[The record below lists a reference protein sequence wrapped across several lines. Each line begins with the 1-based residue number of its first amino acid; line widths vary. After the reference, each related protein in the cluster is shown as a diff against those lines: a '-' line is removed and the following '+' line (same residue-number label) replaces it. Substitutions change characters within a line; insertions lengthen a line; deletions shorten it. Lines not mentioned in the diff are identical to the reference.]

1 MPLLVVFRVFL
12 KLGLT
17 SFGGPV
23 AHIGYFRQ
31 AFVIERQW
39 LTEAEF
45 ATRLALCQALPGPAS
60 SQLGFLI
67 GCHRAGWL
75 GGLAAWV
82 AFTLPS
88 AIVLVLLALYALPW
102 ASTGTLSVVH
112 GLKLVAVAIVAQ
124 AVWGMWGALCRTTGT
139 RILGLAGF
147 AVAIW
152 LSGWLGQIGAIV
164 LGAVVGIVLLRQTTP
179 SNTPDTTITDTCAP
193 TQPNRTGFNR
203 PQRFLST
210 LLLVLAAALLVGL
223 PWLAQQ
229 QLVLQMFEAFYRAGA
244 LVFGGGHVVLPLLQ
258 SAVVN
263 TGLVS
268 NDAFLVGYGLA
279 QAVPGPLFTFAAWL
293 GALDPTLPG
302 WSGAILA
309 LVAIFL
315 PGMLLVAGVMPWW
328 QQWQQNRHAM
338 AILAGV
344 NAAVVGVLASA
355 WVDPIVSTSLRGWVD
370 VVIALVCTG
379 WLVLGKAAPWKIVLV
394 AVLLSGLAHWSGLS
408 A

>member
-39 LTEAEF
+39 LSEADF
-45 ATRLALCQALPGPAS
+45 ASRLALCQALPGPAS

-75 GGLAAWV
+75 GGLAAWL

-102 ASTGTLSVVH
+102 ASAGTLSVVH

-139 RILGLAGF
+139 RILALAGF
-147 AVAIW
+147 AVAIC

-164 LGAVVGIVLLRQTTP
+164 LGAVVGIVLLRQ
-179 SNTPDTTITDTCAP
+179 NTPNTTITDTSAP
-193 TQPNRTGFNR
+193 TEPNSNVFNR
-203 PQRFLST
+203 HQRFLSALLLLLAAT
-210 LLLVLAAALLVGL
+210 LLLGL
-223 PWLAQQ
+223 PWLAHQQ
-229 QLVLQMFEAFYRAGA
+229 PVLQMFETFYRAGA

-258 SAVVN
+258 SAVVD

-268 NDAFLVGYGLA
+268 NDEFLVGYGLA

-293 GALDPTLPG
+293 GALVPTLPG
-302 WSGAILA
+302 WSGAALA

-328 QQWQQNRHAM
+328 QQWQQNPKTM

-344 NAAVVGVLASA
+344 NAAIVGVLASA

-370 VVIALVCTG
+370 VVIALVCTA

-394 AVLLSGLAHWSGLS
+394 AVLLSGLAHWTGLS

>member
-1 MPLLVVFRVFL
+1 MSLLDVFRVFL

-31 AFVIERQW
+31 AFVVDRQW
-39 LTEAEF
+39 LSEADF
-45 ATRLALCQALPGPAS
+45 ASRLALCQALPGPAS

-102 ASTGTLSVVH
+102 ASAGALSIVH

-124 AVWGMWGALCRTTGT
+124 AIWGMWRALCRTTGT
-139 RILGLAGF
+139 RILALAGF

-152 LSGWLGQIGAIV
+152 LSSWLGQIGAIV
-164 LGAVVGIVLLRQTTP
+164 LGAVVGLVLLRQTT
-179 SNTPDTTITDTCAP
+179 TETTTTTIPSTP
-193 TQPNRTGFNR
+193 TQPNITGFSR

-210 LLLVLAAALLVGL
+210 LLLMLATALLLGL

-229 QLVLQMFEAFYRAGA
+229 QPVLQMFEMFYRAGA

-302 WSGAILA
+302 WSGAALA

-328 QQWQQNRHAM
+328 QQWQQNRHAI
-338 AILAGV
+338 AVLAGV

-355 WVDPIVSTSLRGWVD
+355 WVDPIISTSMRGWVD

-379 WLVLGKAAPWKIVLV
+379 WLVLGKAAPWKIVLL
-394 AVLLSGLAHWSGLS
+394 AVVLSGAAHWLGLIV
-408 A
+408 

>member
-1 MPLLVVFRVFL
+1 MSLRVVFRVFL
-12 KLGLT
+12 TLGLT

-45 ATRLALCQALPGPAS
+45 ASRLALCQALPGPAS

-102 ASTGTLSVVH
+102 ASAGTLSVVH

-139 RILGLAGF
+139 RILALVGF

-152 LSGWLGQIGAIV
+152 LSGWLGQIGAIL
-164 LGAVVGIVLLRQTTP
+164 LGAVVGFVSLRQTITTANTAI
-179 SNTPDTTITDTCAP
+179 SNTSAP
-193 TQPNRTGFNR
+193 TEPEKTGFNR
-203 PQRFLST
+203 PQRFLSM
-210 LLLVLAAALLVGL
+210 LLLTLAASLLLGL

-229 QLVLQMFEAFYRAGA
+229 QPVLQMFEMFYRAGA

-258 SAVVN
+258 SAVVD

-279 QAVPGPLFTFAAWL
+279 QAVPVPLFTFAAWL

-302 WSGAILA
+302 WSGAALA

-315 PGMLLVAGVMPWW
+315 PGVLLVAGVMPWW

-355 WVDPIVSTSLRGWVD
+355 WVDPIVSTSLRGWID
-370 VVIALVCTG
+370 VVIALICTG
-379 WLVLGKAAPWKIVLV
+379 GLMLGKAAPWKIVLL
-394 AVLLSGLAHWSGLS
+394 AVLLSGLAHWAGLL

>member
-1 MPLLVVFRVFL
+1 
-12 KLGLT
+12 
-17 SFGGPV
+17 
-23 AHIGYFRQ
+23 
-31 AFVIERQW
+31 
-39 LTEAEF
+39 
-45 ATRLALCQALPGPAS
+45 
-60 SQLGFLI
+60 
-67 GCHRAGWL
+67 
-75 GGLAAWV
+75 LAAWL

-102 ASTGTLSVVH
+102 ASAGTLSVVH

-139 RILGLAGF
+139 RILALAGF

-164 LGAVVGIVLLRQTTP
+164 LGAVVGIVLLRQ
-179 SNTPDTTITDTCAP
+179 NTPNTTITDTSAP
-193 TQPNRTGFNR
+193 TEPNSNVFNR
-203 PQRFLST
+203 HQRFLSALLLLLAAT
-210 LLLVLAAALLVGL
+210 LLLGL

-229 QLVLQMFEAFYRAGA
+229 QPVLQMFETFYRAGA

-258 SAVVN
+258 SAVVD

-268 NDAFLVGYGLA
+268 NDEFLVGYGLA

-293 GALDPTLPG
+293 GALVPTLPG
-302 WSGAILA
+302 WSGAALA

-328 QQWQQNRHAM
+328 QQWQQNPKTM

-344 NAAVVGVLASA
+344 NAAIVGVLASA

-370 VVIALVCTG
+370 VVIALVCTA

-394 AVLLSGLAHWSGLS
+394 AVLLSGLAHWTGLS

>member
-1 MPLLVVFRVFL
+1 MSSLDVFRVFL

-39 LTEAEF
+39 LSEADF
-45 ATRLALCQALPGPAS
+45 ASRLALCQALPGPAS

-67 GCHRAGWL
+67 GCHRAGWP
-75 GGLAAWV
+75 GGLAAWL

-102 ASTGTLSVVH
+102 ASAGTLSIVH

-124 AVWGMWGALCRTTGT
+124 AVWGMWGALCRTTST
-139 RILGLAGF
+139 RILALAGF

-164 LGAVVGIVLLRQTTP
+164 LGAVMGIVLLRQPTP
-179 SNTPDTTITDTCAP
+179 TITDTA
-193 TQPNRTGFNR
+193 TPNNTGFNR
-203 PQRFLST
+203 PQRFISM
-210 LLLVLAAALLVGL
+210 LLLTLAAALLLGL

-229 QLVLQMFEAFYRAGA
+229 QPVLQMFETFYRAGA

-263 TGLVS
+263 TGLIS
-268 NDAFLVGYGLA
+268 NEAFLVGYGLA

-293 GALDPTLPG
+293 GALDPTMPG
-302 WSGAILA
+302 WSGAALA

-370 VVIALVCTG
+370 VLIALICTG
-379 WLVLGKAAPWKIVLV
+379 WLMLGKAAPWKIVLL
-394 AVLLSGLAHWSGLS
+394 AVLLSGLAHWTGLS

>member
-1 MPLLVVFRVFL
+1 MSLLVVFRVFL

-39 LTEAEF
+39 LSEADF
-45 ATRLALCQALPGPAS
+45 ASRLALCQALPGPAS

-75 GGLAAWV
+75 GGLAAWL

-102 ASTGTLSVVH
+102 VSAGTLSVVH

-139 RILGLAGF
+139 RILALAGF

-164 LGAVVGIVLLRQTTP
+164 LGAVVGIVLLRQ
-179 SNTPDTTITDTCAP
+179 NTPNTTITDNSAP
-193 TQPNRTGFNR
+193 TEPNSNVFNR
-203 PQRFLST
+203 HQRFLSA
-210 LLLVLAAALLVGL
+210 LLLLLAAALLLGL

-229 QLVLQMFEAFYRAGA
+229 QPVLQMFEMFYRAGA

-302 WSGAILA
+302 WSGAALA

-328 QQWQQNRHAM
+328 QQWQQNPKTM

-355 WVDPIVSTSLRGWVD
+355 WVDPIVSTSMRGWVD
-370 VVIALVCTG
+370 VVIALVCTS
-379 WLVLGKAAPWKIVLV
+379 WLMLGKAAPWKIVLL
-394 AVLLSGLAHWSGLS
+394 AVLLSGLAHWTGLS

>member
-1 MPLLVVFRVFL
+1 MSSLDVFRVFL

-39 LTEAEF
+39 LSEAEF
-45 ATRLALCQALPGPAS
+45 ASRLALCQALPGPAS

-67 GCHRAGWL
+67 GCHRAGWP
-75 GGLAAWV
+75 GGLAAWL

-102 ASTGTLSVVH
+102 ASAGTLSIVH

-139 RILGLAGF
+139 RILALAGF

-164 LGAVVGIVLLRQTTP
+164 LGAVMGIVLLRQASPTATA
-179 SNTPDTTITDTCAP
+179 TATATITSTATP
-193 TQPNRTGFNR
+193 HSTGFNR
-203 PQRFLST
+203 PQRFLSM
-210 LLLVLAAALLVGL
+210 LLLTLAAALLLGL

-229 QLVLQMFEAFYRAGA
+229 QPVLQMFETFYRAGA

-263 TGLVS
+263 TGLIS

-293 GALDPTLPG
+293 GALDPTMPG
-302 WSGAILA
+302 WSGAALA

-370 VVIALVCTG
+370 VLIALICTG
-379 WLVLGKAAPWKIVLV
+379 WLMLGKAAPWKIVLL
-394 AVLLSGLAHWSGLS
+394 AVLLSGLAHWTGLS

>member
-1 MPLLVVFRVFL
+1 
-12 KLGLT
+12 
-17 SFGGPV
+17 
-23 AHIGYFRQ
+23 
-31 AFVIERQW
+31 
-39 LTEAEF
+39 
-45 ATRLALCQALPGPAS
+45 
-60 SQLGFLI
+60 
-67 GCHRAGWL
+67 
-75 GGLAAWV
+75 
-82 AFTLPS
+82 
-88 AIVLVLLALYALPW
+88 
-102 ASTGTLSVVH
+102 
-112 GLKLVAVAIVAQ
+112 
-124 AVWGMWGALCRTTGT
+124 
-139 RILGLAGF
+139 
-147 AVAIW
+147 
-152 LSGWLGQIGAIV
+152 
-164 LGAVVGIVLLRQTTP
+164 
-179 SNTPDTTITDTCAP
+179 
-193 TQPNRTGFNR
+193 
-203 PQRFLST
+203 
-210 LLLVLAAALLVGL
+210 
-223 PWLAQQ
+223 
-229 QLVLQMFEAFYRAGA
+229 
-244 LVFGGGHVVLPLLQ
+244 LQ

-379 WLVLGKAAPWKIVLV
+379 WLVLGKAAPWKIVLM
-394 AVLLSGLAHWSGLS
+394 AVLLSGLAHLTGLS

>member
-102 ASTGTLSVVH
+102 ASAGTLSVVH

-139 RILGLAGF
+139 RILALAGF

-193 TQPNRTGFNR
+193 TEPNRTGFNR

-229 QLVLQMFEAFYRAGA
+229 QPVLQMFEAFYRAGA

-302 WSGAILA
+302 WSGAALA

-394 AVLLSGLAHWSGLS
+394 AVLLSGLAHWTGLS